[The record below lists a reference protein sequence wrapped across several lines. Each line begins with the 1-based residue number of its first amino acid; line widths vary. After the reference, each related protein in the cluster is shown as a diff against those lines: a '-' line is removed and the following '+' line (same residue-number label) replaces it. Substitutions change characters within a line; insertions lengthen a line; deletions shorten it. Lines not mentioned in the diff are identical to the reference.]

1 MKSKVIGKK
10 LALILSICLLGGSL
24 QAGCGTADSQEG
36 EQEVMKQEAG
46 VDQEAEDKDA
56 ADGDTDLKENA
67 DDSEVELPAETGY
80 VFIAGGVS
88 IATDMDM
95 APIAEQLGEPD
106 GYFEQPSCA
115 AQGTARIYT
124 YSGFEIQTYPDG
136 DRDLIA
142 CIILKDDSVSTPEG
156 IDLSMSRNDIM
167 ETYGTDCTETDTSL
181 VYERMGT
188 KLCFIMDGDDI
199 ASIEYNSPVLN

>member
-1 MKSKVIGKK
+1 MKSKVTAKSI
-10 LALILSICLLGGSL
+10 ALMFSICLLGGSL
-24 QAGCGTADSQEG
+24 QAGCGSADSQKG
-36 EQEVMKQEAG
+36 EQEVMNQEAG
-46 VDQEAEDKDA
+46 MSQDAEAIDA
-56 ADGDTDLKENA
+56 ADEDTSLKENA
-67 DDSEVELPAETGY
+67 SVSEVEHPSETGY
-80 VFIAGGVS
+80 VFIAGGVT
-88 IATDMDM
+88 IAADMDM

-142 CIILKDDSVSTPEG
+142 CIILKDDSVATPEG

-181 VYERMGT
+181 VYEQMGT